1 MHFLAKL
8 ALVAPLMLG
17 AAPVFAADLTND
29 LAPADLG
36 PVKAPNKM
44 LNWTVG
50 LEAGPE
56 YYATTKG
63 SNKAGDYAD
72 TYIKASVGY
81 AIDKNWVL
89 NGSVQATLKNNNTEQ
104 YYAEGGVGYKFKF
117 GDFTLT
123 PQAALGDT
131 WDATGLG
138 DNGTAN
144 ALYYALY
151 LAGDLKLNKEWTWN
165 VFNARWRDA
174 FDYQWQTP
182 KVATGLTYN
191 FSDQAKLNLNVGYS
205 WKNTGSGYY
214 GDKINIG
221 AAMKYA
227 F

>member
-1 MHFLAKL
+1 MRTVATL
-8 ALVAPLMLG
+8 LVAAPLMLA
-17 AAPVFAADLTND
+17 AAPVFAAD

-36 PVKAPNKM
+36 PVKAPDKM
-44 LNWTVG
+44 LNWSVG
-50 LEAGPE
+50 LEVSPE

-72 TYIKASVGY
+72 TAIKASLAY
-81 AIDKNWVL
+81 SFDKNWVL

-104 YYAEGGVGYKFKF
+104 YYAEAGLAYKFKW

-138 DNGTAN
+138 DDGTAN

-151 LAGDLKLNKEWTWN
+151 LAGDLKLNKQWSWT
-165 VFNARWRDA
+165 VFNLRWRDA

-182 KVATGLTYN
+182 KASTGLTYS

-214 GDKINIG
+214 GDKINIA